1 MNRFQHHCSRL
12 LSFGSLLGVLA
23 IACAAQ
29 AQTCPVYPI
38 ALSGQML
45 SNVPVNTVVMDVQP
59 GNFSWLSWAGD
70 LSEPTLVTSLTAP
83 GDSTNYVNPD
93 DLADHE
99 IDVDDWITAKPGS
112 SNSIGVRD
120 ALDNLAE
127 LDSIIVPVFDDVR
140 DTGDTIAYHVSGFV
154 QVRIVGHRQN
164 KITLLFLGFTG
175 CSGGDGGPGV

>member
-70 LSEPTLVTSLTAP
+70 LSEPTLVT
-83 GDSTNYVNPD
+83 
-93 DLADHE
+93 DL
-99 IDVDDWITAKPGS
+99 
-112 SNSIGVRD
+112 
-120 ALDNLAE
+120 
-127 LDSIIVPVFDDVR
+127 PVLSDRSFR
-140 DTGDTIAYHVSGFV
+140 PNA
-154 QVRIVGHRQN
+154 QQCPCQHRRH
-164 KITLLFLGFTG
+164 G
-175 CSGGDGGPGV
+175 CPAGQF